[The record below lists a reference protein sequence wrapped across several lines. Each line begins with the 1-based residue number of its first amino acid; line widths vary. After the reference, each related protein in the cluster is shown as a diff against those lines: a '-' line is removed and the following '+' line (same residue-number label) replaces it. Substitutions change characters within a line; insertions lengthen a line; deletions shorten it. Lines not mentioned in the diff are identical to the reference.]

1 MSLLVDTCA
10 ISEFA
15 SASPNPKVEAW
26 FSVQPPDTLFL
37 SVLTLGEIE
46 KGLALLDP
54 GRKQKA
60 LAAWLGELRAVYAT
74 RILPIDEP
82 IAATWGRI
90 TADLRRRGRML
101 KTVDGLIAATALS
114 RGLSIVTRNVADF
127 EGTGARLID
136 PWAD

>member
-1 MSLLVDTCA
+1 MSFRIDTCA

-15 SASPNPKVEAW
+15 SVSPHSKVQSW
-26 FSVQPPDTLFL
+26 FRVQQPDALFL

-54 GRKQKA
+54 GRKQKM
-60 LAAWLGELRAVYAT
+60 LAAWLGELRTIYAL
-74 RILPIDEP
+74 RILPIDET
-82 IAATWGRI
+82 IAAIWGRI

-101 KTVDGLIAATALS
+101 KTVDGLIAATALA
-114 RGLSIVTRNVADF
+114 RGFSVVTRNVTDF
-127 EGTGARLID
+127 EGTGAALIN